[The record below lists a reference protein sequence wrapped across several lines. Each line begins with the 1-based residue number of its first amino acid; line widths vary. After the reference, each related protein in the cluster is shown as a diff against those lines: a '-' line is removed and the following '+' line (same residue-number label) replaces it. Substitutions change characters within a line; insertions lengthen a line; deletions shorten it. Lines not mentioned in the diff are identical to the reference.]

1 LSEVPLLIDHLFR
14 HEAGKMVSHL
24 TKLFGLNNLNL
35 AEDVVQDTLL
45 RAMETWKYHDLP
57 ENPSAWLMRAARN
70 RAIDAI
76 RREANFRNFTP
87 ELAYLLKQQESLSA
101 GGEPL
106 WFEKEIQDDQ
116 LRLMFSCCLSELSRE
131 VQVTLILKSLCGF
144 SVGEI
149 ARALLVSQDS
159 IEKRLSRAKKV
170 FQDQGRLVEVEES
183 SEMEGRL
190 EAIYDSIYLL
200 FNEGYHGSQSELMIR
215 EELCYE
221 ALRLALLLADHPAGQ
236 KPLTYALIALMCFHA
251 ARLSSR
257 VDEDGCLIL
266 LEIQDRKLWNRD
278 LIAQGFHYFA
288 KAAEGSQLSEYHL
301 EAYLAS
307 LHCMAASYRETN
319 WAQMV
324 KTYDRLYRLKP
335 SPIVALNRA
344 IALAQVE
351 GPQAGLEALDALED
365 EAQLEKYPFYP
376 AARGEFHRLA
386 GHDDEAQEYF
396 RKALGLARS
405 PAEMKFFEMK
415 LKK

>member
-1 LSEVPLLIDHLFR
+1 MPGLIDHLFR
-14 HEAGKMVSHL
+14 REAGKMVSHL

-45 RAMETWKYHDLP
+45 RAMETWKYHGPP
-57 ENPSAWLMRAARN
+57 ENPPAWLMRAARN
-70 RAIDAI
+70 RAIDLI
-76 RREANFRNFTP
+76 RREKNFRNFTP
-87 ELAYLLKQQESLSA
+87 ELTYLLKQQESLSS
-101 GGEPL
+101 GGEAL

-116 LRLMFSCCLSELSRE
+116 LRMMFSCCLPELSRE

-149 ARALLVSQDS
+149 ARALLASPDS

-200 FNEGYHGSQSELMIR
+200 FNEGYHGSQSEMMIR

-221 ALRLALLLADHPAGQ
+221 ALRLALLLADHPVGQ
-236 KPLTYALIALMCFHA
+236 RPLTHALIALMCFHA

-257 VDEDGCLIL
+257 VDDEGCLIL
-266 LEIQDRKLWNRD
+266 LEIQDRSLWNRE
-278 LIAQGFHYFA
+278 LIGRGFQYLA
-288 KAAEGSQLSEYHL
+288 KAAEGGQLSEYHL

-307 LHCMAASYRETN
+307 LHCMAPSYRETD
-319 WAQMV
+319 WPQILSV
-324 KTYDRLYRLKP
+324 YDQLYRLKP
-335 SPIVALNRA
+335 TPIVALTRA
-344 IALAQVE
+344 IAMVQVK
-351 GPQAGLEALDALED
+351 GPQAGLDELDALQD
-365 EAQLEKYPFYP
+365 VPILEKYPFYP
-376 AARGEFHRLA
+376 GARGEFYSLA
-386 GHDDEAQEYF
+386 GRPDQARECFQ
-396 RKALGLARS
+396 KALSLARS
-405 PAEMKFFEMK
+405 PAEVKFFEMK